1 MDPRRLDIQPQPYQP
16 SNGNN
21 TAELVQQ
28 TLFAQ
33 ESVRQLHERDFAL
46 DSREPIRLLF
56 EDCILVLFYVENT
69 ESKNLAKI
77 WATAASQ
84 VAGPNFAACNLI
96 TERRVAEAFNSL
108 AGDSNH
114 PLSWAALRQLPF
126 IVVYRKGWP
135 QAFYNGERVVASIID
150 YSLTLACNSDY
161 TEKVQKFG
169 SMEAENNLFMTG
181 RNHFEPRTDST
192 QFTDVNPVDRY
203 NPTFPLAT
211 VGSAQATAE
220 AQKMAAAQGIKGGVT
235 APAAYPSG
243 GNRTP
248 MGIPLR

>member
-1 MDPRRLDIQPQPYQP
+1 MDPRRLNIQSQPYQP

-33 ESVRQLHERDFAL
+33 ESVRQLQEKDFAL
-46 DSREPIRLLF
+46 DTREPIRLLF

-96 TERRVAEAFNSL
+96 TARRVAEAFNSL
-108 AGDSNH
+108 SGDTNH

-126 IVVYRKGWP
+126 IIVYRKGWP
-135 QAFYNGERVVASIID
+135 QAFYNGERVVGALID
-150 YSLTLACNSDY
+150 YSLTLACNADY
-161 TEKVQKFG
+161 TEKVQRFA
-169 SMEAENNLFMTG
+169 SMEVQNNLFMTG
-181 RNHFEPRTDST
+181 RNHFEARNDST
-192 QFTDVNPVDRY
+192 QFTDVNPMNRY
-203 NPTFPLAT
+203 NPTYPLAT
-211 VGSAQATAE
+211 VGSPQAVAI
-220 AQKMAAAQGIKGGVT
+220 AQKMAAAQGVKGSVT
-235 APAAYPSG
+235 PPAAYPSG

-248 MGIPLR
+248 MGVPLR